1 VIDSLTSSEA
11 KQLPTREFRLGHK
24 RDFFRQKYPEIARA
38 IGSRH
43 MQYRKDQQKERA
55 VKLREMIRAAIKS
68 ILAYGKYISEARV
81 KEYLRRHKFSTG
93 RDILFKQALR
103 EIKSEMGI

>member
-1 VIDSLTSSEA
+1 MNPLTRYPVLASL
-11 KQLPTREFRLGHK
+11 LRHFRLW
-24 RDFFRQKYPEIARA
+24 KY
-38 IGSRH
+38 
-43 MQYRKDQQKERA
+43 
-55 VKLREMIRAAIKS
+55 L
-68 ILAYGKYISEARV
+68 SEARV